1 MAGIR
6 GFTKIVSVPQ
16 YILTPMIFIFCV
28 VGSYAINNQFF
39 DVVAMFAFG
48 LVGLAFNRLGIPAA
62 PLVVG
67 LILGNSVESNFRR
80 SLIMSK
86 GSFSIFFTRPIS
98 LIFIIASLVSML
110 WPLFSKLL
118 RKKSNKLNTPAS
130 DDA

>member
-1 MAGIR
+1 M
-6 GFTKIVSVPQ
+6 
-16 YILTPMIFIFCV
+16 

-80 SLIMSK
+80 SLIISK